1 MTRTSDITSFTDFRA
16 HLREHLD
23 ERKATGRPLFVTAN
37 GQTEAV
43 VLSASAFDE
52 LMDRAELAK
61 SLSLLDRGMDDLK
74 AGRTQP
80 AKAALKKI
88 AEMHSLKV
96 DR

>member
-1 MTRTSDITSFTDFRA
+1 MTRTSDITNFTDFRA
-16 HLREHLD
+16 RLRDHLD

-43 VLSASAFDE
+43 VLSATAYDE
-52 LMDRAELAK
+52 LMDRAALAE
-61 SLSLLDRGMDDLK
+61 SLK

-88 AEMHSLKV
+88 ADELGLKLH
-96 DR
+96 R